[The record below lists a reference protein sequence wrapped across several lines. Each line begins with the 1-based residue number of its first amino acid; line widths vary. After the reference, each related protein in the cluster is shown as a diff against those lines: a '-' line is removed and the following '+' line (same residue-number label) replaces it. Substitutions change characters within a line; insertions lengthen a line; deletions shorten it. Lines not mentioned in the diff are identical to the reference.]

1 MWFTNLAYNPRT
13 DLKPVEPFGFIDLK
27 DALANSAVP
36 SQLPD
41 SDTDYNG
48 IENPESILGKP
59 TDVFDAMSMERSIN
73 DFVPPASAERDENQ

>member
-1 MWFTNLAYNPRT
+1 MWFNDLAYNPRT

-41 SDTDYNG
+41 SDADYNG
-48 IENPESILGKP
+48 IEKPESILGKP
-59 TDVFDAMSMERSIN
+59 ADIFDAMSMERSIN
-73 DFVPPASAERDENQ
+73 DFVPPTLDSKDENQ